1 MRFVYSRHARR
12 RMRERGITEAMVEQ
26 VLAAPDMLVEGET
39 ADEYTGFVDGVLL
52 RLYLAW
58 GAEPRLVI
66 TLYPLNR

>member
-12 RMRERGITEAMVEQ
+12 RMRERGITESMVEQ

-39 ADEYTGFVDGVLL
+39 ADEYTGFVDGDLL
-52 RLYLAW
+52 RLYLAR
-58 GAEPRLVI
+58 GTEPRLVI

>member
-1 MRFVYSRHARR
+1 MRFVYSGHARR
-12 RMRERGITEAMVEQ
+12 RMRERGITESMVEQ

-52 RLYLAW
+52 RLYLTR
-58 GAEPRLVI
+58 GTEPRLVI